1 MNEGLQGLREIRGR
15 WARRVSKVILAVL
28 VQRGIEEIRGLWVH
42 RVFPVLQGREATE
55 EIQGR

>member
-1 MNEGLQGLREIRGR
+1 MTNT
-15 WARRVSKVILAVL
+15 VSKVILAVL

-42 RVFPVLQGREATE
+42 RVFPVLQGREAPE